1 MYINIPTNAFNCF
14 VGTELERLV
23 IGNCY
28 LKKEDQDPSLK
39 KDPTKEFELN

>member
-1 MYINIPTNAFNCF
+1 M
-14 VGTELERLV
+14 GTGLERLV

-39 KDPTKEFELN
+39 KDYTKEFELD